1 MQFDRY
7 YAPGV
12 AFEFQGPQHYGPT
25 DQYADE
31 IQVLKQQARDYMKQ
45 RICAARGIHL
55 AMIHPEDLTLE
66 RMRQKVKG
74 HLPLRDLAG
83 HEAVVAYLEK
93 TSRDYRRKA
102 REGRFRGVGDG

>member
-1 MQFDRY
+1 MLGGTNRPQS
-7 YAPGV
+7 ATPGIGSPCAV
-12 AFEFQGPQHYGPT
+12 L
-25 DQYADE
+25 ADSTAKPPA
-31 IQVLKQQARDYMKQ
+31 VRPDGAHP

-55 AMIHPEDLTLE
+55 AVIHPEDLTLE

-102 REGRFRGVGDG
+102 RAGRFRGVG